1 VKGLGTS
8 HLGPRP
14 LWLRWFVCAKLSTRY
29 YTGASSDSHF
39 LNFLIASYVLLR
51 LSTFNISSYRPKQTL
66 YTHAIFKF
74 DRLDLD
80 CGIAK
85 LGREVYQAIHFVKLN
100 KRDVNLIA
108 DLHSIYPELRK
119 STLKGW
125 VV

>member
-1 VKGLGTS
+1 
-8 HLGPRP
+8 
-14 LWLRWFVCAKLSTRY
+14 
-29 YTGASSDSHF
+29 
-39 LNFLIASYVLLR
+39 VLLR